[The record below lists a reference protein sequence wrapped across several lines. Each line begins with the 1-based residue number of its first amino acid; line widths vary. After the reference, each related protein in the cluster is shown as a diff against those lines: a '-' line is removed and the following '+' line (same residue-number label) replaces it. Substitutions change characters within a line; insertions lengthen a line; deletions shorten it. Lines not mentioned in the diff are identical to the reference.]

1 MENTKKIIKLVNMR
15 AFREMNELSQKEI
28 AEFLDVSI
36 AFVSAVERGQA
47 KLPAEKLVK
56 LLENDRDWET
66 SALIDKPDGG
76 TRIHHDHRS
85 IGQNI
90 EGEFNAPIHNYNG
103 YSEEEFEKELARRT
117 ELLQQEIASLKGEVD
132 RLRQALGHE
141 QHLTGRLLGILEKG
155 DFRCREEV
163 ENDGQGDS
171 SFGKSDEND

>member
-15 AFREMNELSQKEI
+15 AFREMNELSQKEV
-28 AEFLDVSI
+28 AEFLEVSI

-90 EGEFNAPIHNYNG
+90 EGEFNAPVHNYNG

-117 ELLQQEIASLKGEVD
+117 ELMQQEIDSLKAANLELQN
-132 RLRQALGHE
+132 RLNMTNLAASQY
-141 QHLTGRLLGILEKG
+141 QQTQQILAAITPAA
-155 DFRCREEV
+155 
-163 ENDGQGDS
+163 
-171 SFGKSDEND
+171 